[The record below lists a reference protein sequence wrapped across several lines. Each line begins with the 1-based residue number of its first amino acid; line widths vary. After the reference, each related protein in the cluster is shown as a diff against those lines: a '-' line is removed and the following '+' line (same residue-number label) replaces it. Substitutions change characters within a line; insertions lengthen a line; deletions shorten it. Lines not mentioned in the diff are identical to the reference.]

1 VYDADAHV
9 ILAAEW
15 IFYMVGRMDHYLE
28 RDRMIQPQM
37 LSEKLPSRSIRD
49 YLKSGRIFM
58 CGEMEDPL
66 MKEEIALL
74 GEDQLLYSSDYP
86 HGEARENAAQNLL
99 ERKDVTETQKQKIVC
114 NNPVRFFGEPLS
126 RRVRLTH
133 HQNSASAVPA

>member
-1 VYDADAHV
+1 MLDRYPDLS
-9 ILAAEW
+9 IGFMEFGAEW

-28 RDRMIQPQM
+28 RDRMIQPRM
-37 LSEKLPSRSIRD
+37 LSDKLPSRSIRD

-99 ERKDVTETQKQKIVC
+99 ERKDVTETQKQKILY
-114 NNPVRFFGEPLS
+114 NNPVRFFGEP
-126 RRVRLTH
+126 
-133 HQNSASAVPA
+133 